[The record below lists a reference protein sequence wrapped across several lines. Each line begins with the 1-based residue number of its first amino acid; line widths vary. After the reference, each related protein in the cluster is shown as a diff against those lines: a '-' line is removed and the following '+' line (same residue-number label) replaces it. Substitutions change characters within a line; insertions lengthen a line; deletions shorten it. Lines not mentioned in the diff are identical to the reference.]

1 MTLTLLLD
9 LDDTL
14 LDTNLESFVPAYFQ
28 ALSQHLQKFCS
39 GGRVIRSLVA
49 GMNAMNANEDP
60 RRTLKTVFED
70 EFSAILGIRIEALDE
85 AFDDFLKRVFPG
97 MAGLT
102 KQIPEAIHFVEWA
115 VTAGHHVAVATDP
128 LFYREAT
135 EERLRWAGFDPD
147 QFALVSSADDFHFTK
162 SHPAYF
168 AEFLGRLGWEDGP
181 VLMVGHD
188 LNRDIVPAQRLG
200 LKTFHV
206 ETGSASDPGKDA
218 AHGTLA
224 DLRAWI
230 ESVDLSAF
238 EPSFKSRDGILGIM
252 ASTPAVMDS
261 ISASLTVDQW
271 SREPAPGDWSM
282 NEIACHLRDTEREV
296 HALQLDLLIEKPD
309 AFIPRPD
316 SGVWASERDYLSEDG
331 HAALEGFAEA
341 RIEILNRM
349 KTLPETIWER
359 KARHAIFGPTDF
371 LEIMSFVGDHD
382 RLHLQQAWKT
392 LQSLRVGA
400 SI

>member
-1 MTLTLLLD
+1 MKLTLLVD

-14 LDTNLESFVPAYFQ
+14 LDTNLASFVPAYFQ
-28 ALSQHLQKFCS
+28 ALSGHLQRFCS
-39 GGRVIRSLVA
+39 GGQTVRALVA
-49 GMNAMNANEDP
+49 GMNAMNTNEDP
-60 RRTLKTVFED
+60 RRTLKAVFED
-70 EFSAILGIRIEALDE
+70 EFSTRLGIPMEVLAE
-85 AFDDFLKRVFPG
+85 AFDDFLVRVFPG

-102 KQIPEAIHFVEWA
+102 SQKPEAIRFVEWA
-115 VTAGHHVAVATDP
+115 LSAGHRVGIATDP
-128 LFYREAT
+128 LFYRAAT

-181 VLMVGHD
+181 VLMVGND

-200 LKTFHV
+200 LKTFFV
-206 ETGSASDPGKDA
+206 ETGSTSDPGDDSA
-218 AHGTLA
+218 YGTLT
-224 DLRAWI
+224 DLQAWV

-238 EPSFKSRDGILGIM
+238 EPSFKSRDAILGIM
-252 ASTPAVMDS
+252 ASTPAVLHGE
-261 ISASLTVDQW
+261 SASLTDAHW
-271 SREPAPGDWSM
+271 SHEPVPGDWSI
-282 NEIACHLRDTEREV
+282 NEIVCHLRDTEREV
-296 HALQLDLLIEKPD
+296 HAIQLDLLIEKPD

-331 HAALEGFAEA
+331 NAALEGFAEA
-341 RIEILNRM
+341 RIEIVNKL
-349 KTLPETIWER
+349 KALPETIWAR

-382 RLHLQQAWKT
+382 RLHLQQASKT